1 MAQCN
6 ESCEHKA
13 RSDKRLAFLADR
25 MARLMVDL
33 VRRDLDYG
41 KFCHDEFY
49 TDEIAGYLKQ
59 GKEYEVCIDFVRIM
73 IRRHDNEMALAEQK
87 SEAGPE
93 QGLESTYSSSGE
105 HADSND

>member
-13 RSDKRLAFLADR
+13 RSDKRLAFVADR

-73 IRRHDNEMALAEQK
+73 IRRHDNEMALAEKK

-93 QGLESTYSSSGE
+93 QGLESTSSSSGE
-105 HADSND
+105 TADAND